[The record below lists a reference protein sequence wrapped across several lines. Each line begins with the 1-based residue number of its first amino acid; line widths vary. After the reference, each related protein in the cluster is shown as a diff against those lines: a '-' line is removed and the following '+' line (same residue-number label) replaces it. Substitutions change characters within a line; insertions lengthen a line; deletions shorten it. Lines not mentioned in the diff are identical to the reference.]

1 MDTITLENKYW
12 KVLLAPSAG
21 ASVANCFIKH
31 QNTWQ
36 PLMRKTTEDVIQK
49 GNPSNYSSFTMAPF
63 SNRLRD
69 ARFSFEGQTYQLRA
83 NADGNTQH
91 GDVRSRA
98 WEVMAADKTML
109 EARINNKDFP
119 EFNFPFSFVMVV
131 LYILE
136 DDVFTTHLRLTN
148 TGTTAMPAGFGIHPY
163 FNRFIGEEVK
173 LQFSAQDYYLTENL
187 LPTGERKAVTGGL
200 DFSNSRAVGKQEI
213 NHVFRNFANL
223 HLHYPEFSL
232 AFDCDPVF
240 EHLVIY
246 TPPDGSLAVEP
257 VTNAADGFNLLAKG
271 LDGTGVKVLQPAEV
285 LEGSIRLK
293 LIFI

>member
-1 MDTITLENKYW
+1 MDLITLENNYW
-12 KVLLAPSAG
+12 NVVLAPSAG

-31 QNTWQ
+31 QNAWQ
-36 PLMRKTTEDVIQK
+36 PLMRETAKEVIQK

-63 SNRLRD
+63 SNRLKE
-69 ARFSFEGQTYQLRA
+69 ARFSFEGKDYQLRA

-98 WEVMAADKTML
+98 WEVMATDKTML
-109 EARINNKDFP
+109 EARINSKDFP
-119 EFNFPFSFVMVV
+119 EFNFPFPFVLVV

-136 DDVFTTHLRLTN
+136 DDTFATHLRLTN
-148 TGTTAMPAGFGIHPY
+148 TGSSAMPAGFGIHPY

-173 LQFSAQDYYLTENL
+173 LQFSAQDYYVTENL
-187 LPTGERKAVTGGL
+187 LPTGERKSVKDEL
-200 DFSNSRAVGKQEI
+200 DFSKPRVVAKQEI
-213 NHVFRNFANL
+213 NHVFRNFENL

-232 AFDCDPVF
+232 FFDCDPVF
-240 EHLVIY
+240 EHLVVY

-271 LDGTGVKVLQPAEV
+271 IEGTGVKVLQVGEV

-293 LIFI
+293 LVV